1 MTAETFFQAT
11 NTLALAAWI
20 ALVLFADRKLVTG
33 VLCAVV
39 VPAVLALAYASVIG
53 WKLGTNAPAAG
64 DVMTLTGLRE
74 VFTDDWVFAAAWTH
88 YLAFDMVVGA
98 WIARD
103 SVRLGLP
110 WLLIEPLFRCPA
122 SSSACSP
129 AVRCVSPERRSK
141 SAARGGRKVS
151 VARGREMARAFAE
164 GRGPALPDVAG
175 ASLRGCGAWAPPAAV
190 RGDGRCHGRDR
201 GQRSLECRMLC
212 TKRAK
217 RCAAGSRTGPQ

>member
-39 VPAVLALAYASVIG
+39 VPAVLALAYASVIS
-53 WKLGTNAPAAG
+53 WKLGTNGPPAG
-64 DVMTLTGLRE
+64 DVMTLAGLRE

-110 WLLIEPLFRCPA
+110 WLLRAVALVLTFLAGPA
-122 SSSACSP
+122 GFLLHILGRGAL
-129 AVRCVSPERRSK
+129 RRT
-141 SAARGGRKVS
+141 VS
-151 VARGREMARAFAE
+151 VE
-164 GRGPALPDVAG
+164 
-175 ASLRGCGAWAPPAAV
+175 
-190 RGDGRCHGRDR
+190 
-201 GQRSLECRMLC
+201 
-212 TKRAK
+212 
-217 RCAAGSRTGPQ
+217 